1 MRASKYKKGNL
12 MVPFFYLTVSRLVL
26 LEVRKVE
33 HRASYHGFNNSNGV
47 SSKALEYF
55 IFKYTV

>member
-1 MRASKYKKGNL
+1 